1 MFVFL
6 GKYKDKFTIY
16 SLSCLIAKLSGI
28 TESALPESFY
38 GLMTSGF
45 DDNEDHVTIFTKTI
59 NYIGAKLHTEPIKI
73 VHVTDRDLW
82 SADNLM
88 ATVIVQVLKK
98 YRATD
103 RQGAPYVRLFD
114 VPDDLLPTTLEEF
127 ENQLDGDADTKFFK
141 RWDYVIDEMI
151 YAFEYITKNNDSH
164 IEDENDIYYSNAQNR
179 ERCNNG
185 LMLFARYFQN
195 IAT

>member
-6 GKYKDKFTIY
+6 GKYSDQFNIY
-16 SLSCLIAKLSGI
+16 SVSCIIAKLSGI
-28 TESALPESFY
+28 NESKIPDAFY
-38 GLMTSGF
+38 NFLSSGF
-45 DDNEDHVTIFTKTI
+45 DTSSDHETVFTKTI
-59 NYIGAKLHTEPIKI
+59 NYIGAKLHTKPIKI

-98 YRATD
+98 YRATA
-103 RQGAPYVRLFD
+103 RQGAPFVRLFD
-114 VPDDLLPTTLEEF
+114 VPDHLLPETLVEF
-127 ENQLDGDADTKFFK
+127 ENQLDGDENTKFFK
-141 RWDYVIDEMI
+141 RWDYVLDEMI
-151 YAFEYITKNNDSH
+151 YAFEFITKNHDF
-164 IEDENDIYYSNAQNR
+164 IEDHIDDTYLSTIQNR

-185 LMLFARYFQN
+185 LMLFARYFQH